1 MVLKETTPLPNGLM
15 LEIWDRSRSIAADTV
30 KVELLARIPVKV
42 EPSHFPEREQFER
55 LVAAAGPEVRYE
67 YRLERTFVAGNA
79 AETVFAELLNTFKKD
94 ALPYLSK
101 PDFAQR
107 LVRARSR
114 EIAAQSYR
122 QPAGN

>member
-1 MVLKETTPLPNGLM
+1 MVLKEKTLLPNGLE

-42 EPSHFPEREQFER
+42 EAIFFPAKEQFDR
-55 LVAAAGPEVRYE
+55 FVAAAGPEVRYE
-67 YRLERTFVAGNA
+67 YRLERTFVARNA
-79 AETVFAELLNTFKKD
+79 ADAVFAELLNAFKKD

-101 PDFAQR
+101 QDFAQR

-114 EIAAQSYR
+114 EIAAQPNR
-122 QPAGN
+122 RPAGK